1 MTCYIGEVVKSPRLL
16 LAFFLLLVALIALG
30 GQVRAAE
37 AASAGGSDGISS
49 SAGDDTILA
58 GRRPLLFPPHVSY
71 RALPLPIEN
80 GFGRMVIADL
90 FRPPIQT

>member
-1 MTCYIGEVVKSPRLL
+1 MTCYIGEVVQSPRLL
-16 LAFFLLLVALIALG
+16 LAFFLVLVALIALG

-37 AASAGGSDGISS
+37 ASSSGGSGSVSS
-49 SAGDDTILA
+49 SVGDDTILA

-71 RALPLPIEN
+71 RALPLPIET

-90 FRPPIQT
+90 FRPPIRT